1 MGWGLGAFA
10 VGALIGAALWRPAY
24 GYGYGYPAYGYG
36 YGSPYGYGGGYYRA
50 YYGYA
55 YQPSRRVRRAVYR
68 YR

>member
-1 MGWGLGAFA
+1 MA
-10 VGALIGAALWRPAY
+10 IRPMATAIRPTATVMVIRHID
-24 GYGYGYPAYGYG
+24 GYPAYGYG

>member
-10 VGALIGAALWRPAY
+10 VGALIGAALWRPA
-24 GYGYGYPAYGYG
+24 YG